1 MVCILILAKHFS
13 GMKIIKIMF
22 LFFIFMDLF
31 AYSESQKT
39 IFIDAKTYNL
49 NLFLKNLYT
58 VLPDTTNAF
67 TIDSVLNRSAQFQPS
82 EFENH
87 LGFRHKNT
95 WWLKIV
101 LQNKDTISHDYI
113 FEFANVHLDSIDV
126 YKHELE
132 TNANNLIGKT
142 GDQYPFSVRNLPSR
156 NFDFVFQANKKST
169 TELYIKIR
177 QINESLSL
185 PIYLYSVTNFY
196 KSENFFVFLI
206 SVGIGI
212 LTFMALFGFV
222 LFCFQKRR
230 IYLYYMAYVICI
242 IGWQISNYGIG
253 YQLIWSNYPD
263 FHFVS
268 PTIFSIFYI
277 IFFLL
282 FIQDFLAEINH
293 KKLFKIITRITTFC
307 LLSIIIVLIVFQH
320 TIKYNNLFWDL
331 FFPFLFIIILYMGY
345 LVLMGI
351 IKKSRKEI
359 LFLSLVYILVVGSV
373 LIAVVREMFILPINF
388 FTEHLIACMASMEV
402 LCLGLA
408 LAYQLYRFVIE
419 REQYL
424 QERNQL
430 QSELLHAEIEIQE
443 RERTQI
449 SADLHDDL
457 GPTLALVKLALSN
470 TKKMDIAFAIN
481 QIDFSIDKIRNISHE
496 LHPSVVSALGLKTAL
511 LNVINRIEDNKDLK
525 IDFTF
530 PDHIAIQNETA
541 LQLYRIVTEALH
553 NILKH
558 AQADICNIAF
568 EKTENSLIIT
578 ISDNGIGINSKLKNK
593 GIGLKNIQNRV
604 AFLKGSLEIKP
615 NKPKGTIFNIIIF
628 LN

>member
-1 MVCILILAKHFS
+1 MKNIKFS
-13 GMKIIKIMF
+13 IIFI
-22 LFFIFMDLF
+22 FFISNFIF
-31 AYSESQKT
+31 ANSNKT
-39 IFIDAKTYNL
+39 IVIDAKSSEL
-49 NLFLKNLYT
+49 DLFLKNLYT
-58 VLPDTTNAF
+58 VLPDPTNALS
-67 TIDSVLNRSAQFQPS
+67 IDSVLKLSTQFKPS

-87 LGFRHKNT
+87 LGFRYKDT
-95 WWLKIV
+95 WWLKVV
-101 LQNKDTISHDYI
+101 LQNKDTINHDYV
-113 FEFANVHLDSIDV
+113 FEFASVHLDSIEV

-132 TNANNLIGKT
+132 TNTTKLVGKT
-142 GDQYPFSVRNLPSR
+142 GDQYPFKLRNLPSR
-156 NFDFVFQANKKST
+156 NFDFVFQANKNST
-169 TELYIKIR
+169 TELYIKVR

-196 KSENFFVFLI
+196 KSENLFVFLI

-212 LTFMALFGFV
+212 LAFMALFGFV
-222 LFCFQKRR
+222 LFCFQKRK
-230 IYLYYMAYVICI
+230 IYLYYLAYVLCI

-253 YQLIWSNYPD
+253 YQLIWGNYPD

-268 PTIFSIFYI
+268 ATIFSILYI
-277 IFFLL
+277 VFFLL
-282 FIQDFLAEINH
+282 FIQDFLAEINS
-293 KKLFKIITRITTFC
+293 KKYFKTVTYATSFVLFFVI
-307 LLSIIIVLIVFQH
+307 LVLIIFQD
-320 TIKYNNLFWDL
+320 TIKYNNLFWDI

-351 IKKSRKEI
+351 IKKSRKEV
-359 LFLSLVYILVVGSV
+359 LFLSFVYILVLGSV
-373 LIAVVREMFILPINF
+373 LIAVIREMVILPINF
-388 FTEHLIACMASMEV
+388 FTEHLIACMATLEV

-424 QERNQL
+424 RERNQL
-430 QSELLHAEIEIQE
+430 QSELLNAEIEIQE

-470 TKKMDIAFAIN
+470 TKKMDIAFALN

-511 LNVINRIEDNKDLK
+511 LNVIKRIEDTKDLK

-530 PDHIAIQNETA
+530 SEEIAIPNETA
-541 LQLYRIVTEALH
+541 LQLYRIVSEALH

-558 AQADICNIAF
+558 AQANICNIVF
-568 EKTENSLIIT
+568 EKTNNWLFIT

-593 GIGLKNIQNRV
+593 GIGLKNIQSRV
-604 AFLKGSLEIKP
+604 AFMKGTLEIIP
-615 NKPKGTIFNIIIF
+615 NKPKGTIFKIRIS